1 MTTGSYKES
10 RSIIKLDIISFSI
23 VCFRNGIPAI
33 FQHPFCKVPPEDSNQ
48 AGDART
54 VEKENLGDS
63 DNTAATKVKDSSAK
77 EQVPSSQTHQ
87 ASSDRQVDNVSTE
100 STASITPEA
109 VQATKKPFTPQEEK
123 RTKKEETQKKLRDLL
138 TSLASVRM
146 SATLPYCQCV
156 DYSLLGIVAQGHRFT
171 VFYRVYLYS

>member
-1 MTTGSYKES
+1 M
-10 RSIIKLDIISFSI
+10 DIISFSI

-33 FQHPFCKVPPEDSNQ
+33 FQHPFCKVPPEDSNK

-77 EQVPSSQTHQ
+77 EQVAVQHEHVPSSQTHQ

-123 RTKKEETQKKLRDLL
+123 LTKKEETQKKLRDLL

-156 DYSLLGIVAQGHRFT
+156 DYCLLGIVAQGHRFT
-171 VFYRVYLYS
+171 VFY